1 MIRTMITILM
11 VIAGITCTPAKKIRT
26 HEYGEMLRQGVQNAK
41 DLLHNVKDPQEV
53 EHSFNNKYD
62 LAEWYSNVG
71 LGAIANTLRTIGI
84 QNTQLLEAKNLH
96 DSGHKVTLEYEHNL
110 GVQFDKKVERETVHG
125 QKQWDYF
132 WTLTADIEMK
142 ITTPADAPNSIPIL
156 KYTSKM
162 QVITRMDA
170 EPVRGAVVRQS
181 IPLSWFLEQ
190 MASRENGIN
199 FQFRIDRSDK
209 HCHTPLTN
217 RDVGNFLSDLERF
230 NSQVNT
236 IRGDISNL
244 MRVEAKF
251 SDRYNFDFQSVVSYC
266 DDAVPVVPLV
276 KVVDQSKNES
286 FSCLEQNDV
295 ATLYNAE
302 RSCLSSSIDKIIEHS
317 TPVKF
322 CAGDCVKV
330 GVVFEHLKAISQAT
344 RAAHVYIEEGIR
356 RQLRSAI
363 AEDITPQQFQE
374 YMAYHQEDLFKKE
387 YQMHP
392 FNSIIRRP
400 FHYPEGT
407 LSLPTH
413 VSTKSMPNST
423 SLLSFRGVDLEL
435 QGSLNLH
442 SWVTYSFDQ
451 VAPPVTLSARSRQFS
466 GFILLV
472 GTLATGNT
480 FVPESAMIIQN
491 KDELEVTLRAS
502 QLPSPGEFKDFISS
516 LSPEMQRF
524 AKSFRTKQLAGTLT
538 AFAIVQIKPHLERVL
553 NLPTGSLTKEIK
565 LTQDVL
571 KLLVEYQIPSDLLSF
586 DSAIEPATSEKGTL
600 TMIQQVKHHV
610 DSLMSMIDKKL
621 DKKVADKKRER
632 EYDEVME
639 EEPEQVKNI
648 KRKRVSKS
656 AIRPPPSYE
665 SVVMETAA
673 LHASA
678 DYDDAEGKHPS
689 RSSSDLTADAHSQKQ
704 EKEPSTVADSQK
716 ASKPS
721 TVSTPAVDDFTAVP
735 FRLES
740 NMIRLD
746 PSQSMKP
753 SKIQLSNWKK
763 HSRDLFGSDSTTL
776 LQKSD
781 LKKETDGAFD
791 LLDSLTKTAD
801 LPLEDTEVHVFLTVT
816 HAFDEIVLENVIKN
830 NENIIESAEASL
842 LVLASTVHG
851 LEPSHLIKKE
861 AIPRLQNY
869 TSYLFPS
876 P

>member
-632 EYDEVME
+632 EYYGEAGTPQAVPTAVFEMKHFGAVETDAASEYRSGSSH
-639 EEPEQVKNI
+639 PAAEQ
-648 KRKRVSKS
+648 R
-656 AIRPPPSYE
+656 
-665 SVVMETAA
+665 
-673 LHASA
+673 
-678 DYDDAEGKHPS
+678 
-689 RSSSDLTADAHSQKQ
+689 ADADEHHSQKQ
-704 EKEPSTVADSQK
+704 KKEPSTVADSQK